1 MIELQSQT
9 PNKYKKKKKIQVNHQ
24 IRSNNTI
31 IVGSVMS
38 YYVFIVQV

>member
-9 PNKYKKKKKIQVNHQ
+9 PNKYKKKKIQVNHQ

-31 IVGSVMS
+31 IVG